1 MKMSNLIILIL
12 SPELYLSVIRTR
24 QFFKK
29 QLTHQFCYLIIKILT
44 MNVTTYMRLSLSL
57 LLFTLLFSYTWK
69 LIKP

>member
-12 SPELYLSVIRTR
+12 SPELYLNVVRTC
-24 QFFKK
+24 QFF
-29 QLTHQFCYLIIKILT
+29 KILT